1 MRVRRK
7 IETVIGQLNQ
17 RFQIE
22 KIWARDMWHL
32 ANRFIRKLLSHTV
45 CTFLNKQLGNE
56 ILQFDSLVEI

>member
-32 ANRFIRKLLSHTV
+32 ANRFVRKLLSHTV
-45 CTFLNKQLGNE
+45 CTLFK
-56 ILQFDSLVEI
+56 